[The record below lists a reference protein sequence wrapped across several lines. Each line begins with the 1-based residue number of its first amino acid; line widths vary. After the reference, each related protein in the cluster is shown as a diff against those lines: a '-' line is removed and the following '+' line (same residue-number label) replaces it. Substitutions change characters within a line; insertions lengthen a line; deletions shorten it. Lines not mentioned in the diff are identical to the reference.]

1 MLIKA
6 GEEAQKEFAE
16 KNIGTVNR
24 VLFEER
30 AVTGSADQYD
40 LSNEDNMNE
49 VRFMAGYTDNYLRAY
64 AEYDEKY
71 LGELTDVRITGLFGD
86 GVMAEILPGN

>member
-1 MLIKA
+1 
-6 GEEAQKEFAE
+6 
-16 KNIGTVNR
+16 
-24 VLFEER
+24 
-30 AVTGSADQYD
+30 
-40 LSNEDNMNE
+40 MNE